1 MNKMEIWKNFDL
13 GTELDVSG
21 CFIYNGLKSLHE
33 IETLHYSSDIFE
45 ILYNLSVGIE
55 RLLKINIIL
64 IEHNDNTNLEEFE
77 KSLITHNTMELL
89 ARVQKNKKLPISNI
103 HNDFIQMLSKF
114 YKSYRYDRY
123 SPVSGT
129 DIDKEKKSLH
139 AFIEKNLNFKIHDT
153 FPFEITHIDIKLKKS
168 FGKVVGKIVSSLY
181 DILQDEAR
189 RLNLYTYEVRYN
201 SKAGKIFIRKEYNF
215 ENEDVLSKELLIFF
229 INTKERASHL
239 NLIHDIDHLD
249 FDPALE
255 TDYIQSMN
263 SFEKKLVILDEL
275 ESLYEDI
282 DKPGDRLSLINAIG
296 SPGVEFET
304 IDNRNFEV

>member
-1 MNKMEIWKNFDL
+1 MNKMQMWKNFDL
-13 GTELDVSG
+13 GTELDISG

-64 IEHNDNTNLEEFE
+64 LEHNDNTNLEEFE

-89 ARVQKNKKLPISNI
+89 SRVQKNKKLPISNI

-123 SPVSGT
+123 SPVSQE

-139 AFIEKNLNFKIHDT
+139 SFIEKKLNFMINDT

-181 DILQDEAR
+181 SILQDEAR

-201 SKAGKIFIRKEYNF
+201 SKAGKIFIREEYNF

-229 INTKERASHL
+229 MNTKERASHL
-239 NLIHDIDHLD
+239 NLIKDIDHLD

-255 TDYIQSMN
+255 KDYIQSMN
-263 SFEKKLVILDEL
+263 SFEKKLAILGEL
-275 ESLYEDI
+275 ESLYRGI

-296 SPGVEFET
+296 SSGVEFET
-304 IDNRNFEV
+304 IEK

>member
-1 MNKMEIWKNFDL
+1 M
-13 GTELDVSG
+13 
-21 CFIYNGLKSLHE
+21 
-33 IETLHYSSDIFE
+33 
-45 ILYNLSVGIE
+45 
-55 RLLKINIIL
+55 
-64 IEHNDNTNLEEFE
+64 
-77 KSLITHNTMELL
+77 
-89 ARVQKNKKLPISNI
+89 I
-103 HNDFIQMLSKF
+103 HNNFIHMLSKF

-123 SPVSGT
+123 SPVSQE

-139 AFIEKNLNFKIHDT
+139 SFIEKDLNFMIKDS

-181 DILQDEAR
+181 SILQDEAR

-201 SKAGKIFIRKEYNF
+201 SKAGKIFIREEYNF

-229 INTKERASHL
+229 MNTKERANHL
-239 NLIHDIDHLD
+239 NQIKDIDHLD

-263 SFEKKLVILDEL
+263 SFEKKLAILDEL
-275 ESLYEDI
+275 ESLYQDI

-296 SPGVEFET
+296 SSGIEFET
-304 IDNRNFEV
+304 IEDEDFEV